1 MRLRSV
7 ATAATQFILFYL
19 AINIRQN
26 EAITACTV
34 VQAVVKATSQSNGKG
49 QIWPPGAP
57 KPWTD
62 FDETWNI

>member
-49 QIWPPGAP
+49 QI
-57 KPWTD
+57 
-62 FDETWNI
+62 